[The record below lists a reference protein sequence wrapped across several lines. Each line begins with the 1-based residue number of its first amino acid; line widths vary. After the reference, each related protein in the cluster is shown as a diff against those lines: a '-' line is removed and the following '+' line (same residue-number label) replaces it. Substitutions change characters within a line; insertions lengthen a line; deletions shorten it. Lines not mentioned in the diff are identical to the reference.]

1 MYNGIGVQTARGTGT
16 SGHAMKNLSSLRP
29 IRKDQRKIQADA
41 GNRAASKDTDPG
53 ITLHKALRKIE
64 VDLIK
69 LRDELEEE
77 YVC

>member
-16 SGHAMKNLSSLRP
+16 SGHVMKNLSSLRP
-29 IRKDQRKIQADA
+29 IRKEQRKIQADA
-41 GNRAASKDTDPG
+41 GNRAGSKDTDPG